1 MKSWVS
7 FRFSGRIFQSYFVK
21 VRFSLLQSSAFGTQL
36 PWLQRPQEGG
46 REGRRGKARRCRNAR
61 SDPQNSKVLAF
72 VRGLLL
78 ASRASYDTFGM

>member
-46 REGRRGKARRCRNAR
+46 GRGGGAKRDAAETRGATPK
-61 SDPQNSKVLAF
+61 NSKVLAF

-78 ASRASYDTFGM
+78 ASGASYDTFGM